1 MNKRLKATSGWL
13 AATLTGAVAVGCSL
27 ATPVIAPSASN
38 LTGNVGTLSLQG
50 RRFVQTGETIVS
62 IPYRSKAELQKYV
75 DGGMDVWMV
84 QPGSVSGAVGRD
96 LLNELKE
103 TGVKF
108 TMLSPTEGYSIRSSF
123 DKGYQTTA
131 SLPGAMRAL
140 AAKYPAICKVEDFG
154 DTWEKKQGKGGSDL
168 LMFHI
173 GGGTAKNEKPGI
185 VFFGNHHAREL
196 VTVEIPLRLA
206 TLLLEGY
213 GKDPAI
219 TDLVDSRDIYIAPM
233 INPDG
238 HVHAEKGES
247 WRKNTH
253 SDKGSEVAIEDRG
266 YFGTDLNRN
275 YGFKWASGGSSSN
288 PSDETYMGKTAFSEP
303 ETQAVRDF
311 VTSHKN
317 IKIMMSYH
325 SFSNL
330 VLWPW
335 GWSNSPT
342 PDAAKLS
349 TIGKKLAA
357 PGRYTPEQASDL
369 YIASGITDDFTYG
382 QLGMLS
388 FTTEIGGWNDH
399 FDPPY
404 SRVDKFWGENKDGA
418 LYLIK
423 LAGDTGAAFG
433 PEPRLVNGKVVF
445 ESHNVTGKVAEV
457 ETYVG
462 KPGAPG
468 TGTKVTT
475 RGESLDVASLAAEG
489 KGRLFVRGRDVN
501 GNWGPALAVRL

>member
-1 MNKRLKATSGWL
+1 MNKRLSTASGWL

-27 ATPVIAPSASN
+27 STPVIAPGASQIA
-38 LTGNVGTLSLQG
+38 GNVGTLSLQG
-50 RRFVQTGETIVS
+50 RRFVQTGETAVS
-62 IPYRSKAELQKYV
+62 ISYRSKAELQKLV
-75 DGGMDVWMV
+75 DAGLDVWMV
-84 QPGSVSGAVGRD
+84 QPGTVSGAVSRQ

-103 TGVKF
+103 NGVTF
-108 TMLSPTEGYSIRSSF
+108 TMLSPTEGYSIRSTF
-123 DKGYQTTA
+123 DRGYQTTA
-131 SLPGAMRAL
+131 SLPGTMWAL

-154 DTWEKKQGKGGSDL
+154 DSWEKTTGKGGSDL

-173 GGGTAKNEKPGI
+173 GAGNNKAQKPGI

-219 TDLVDSRDIYIAPM
+219 TDLVDTRDIYIAPM

-253 SDKGSEVAIEDRG
+253 SDKADVTVEDRG

-275 YGFKWASGGSSSN
+275 YGFKWASGGASSN
-288 PSDETYMGKTAFSEP
+288 PTDETYMGKSAFSEP

-311 VTSHKN
+311 MVSHKN

-330 VLWPW
+330 ILWPW

-342 PDAAKLS
+342 PDADKLS

-357 PGRYTPEQASDL
+357 PGKYTPEQASDL
-369 YIASGITDDFTYG
+369 YVASGITDDFTYG

-388 FTTEIGGWNDH
+388 FTTEIGTWNDH

-423 LAGDTGAAFG
+423 LAGETNAAFG
-433 PEPRLVNGKVVF
+433 PEPRLENGKVVF
-445 ESHNVTGKVAEV
+445 DGHGVTGKVTEV

-468 TGTKVTT
+468 TGTKVAVK
-475 RGESLDVASLAAEG
+475 GESIDLTGIEATG
-489 KGRLFVRGRDVN
+489 KGRVYARGRDAN
-501 GNWGPALAVRL
+501 GNWGPAMAIRL

>member
-1 MNKRLKATSGWL
+1 MNKRLSAATGWL
-13 AATLTGAVAVGCSL
+13 TATMAGAFAVGCSL
-27 ATPVIAPSASN
+27 ATPVIAPSSSVI
-38 LTGNVGTLSLQG
+38 GNTLGSLSLAG
-50 RRFVQTGETIVS
+50 RRFVQTGETVVN
-62 IPYRSKAELQKYV
+62 IPFRSKAELQKFV
-75 DGGMDVWMV
+75 DSGLDVWMV
-84 QPGSVSGAVGRD
+84 QGNSVAGAVSREM
-96 LLNELKE
+96 LNVLKQS
-103 TGVKF
+103 GVKY
-108 TMLSPTEGYSIRSSF
+108 TMISPTEGYSVRNSF

-140 AAKYPAICKVEDFG
+140 AAKNPAICKVVDFG
-154 DTWEKKQGKGGSDL
+154 DSWEKTQGKNSNDL

-173 GGGTAKNEKPGI
+173 SGAKSKNEKPGI
-185 VFFGNHHAREL
+185 VFLGNHHAREL

-206 TLLLEGY
+206 TMLVEGY

-219 TDLVDSRDIYIAPM
+219 TDLIDTRDIYIAPM

-238 HVHAEKGES
+238 HIHAEKGES

-253 SDKGSEVAIEDRG
+253 HDKGSEVAIEDRG
-266 YFGTDLNRN
+266 YYGTDLNRN

-288 PSDETYMGKTAFSEP
+288 PTDETYMGKSAFSEP

-311 VTSHKN
+311 MLSHKN
-317 IKIMMSYH
+317 VKIMMSYH

-330 VLWPW
+330 ILWPW
-335 GWSNSPT
+335 GWSTSPT
-342 PDAAKLS
+342 PDAAKLG

-357 PGRYTPEQASDL
+357 PGNYKPEQASDL
-369 YIASGITDDFTYG
+369 YVASGITDDFTYG

-423 LAGDTGAAFG
+423 LAGETGAAFG
-433 PEPRLVNGKVVF
+433 PEPRLENGKVVF
-445 ESHNVTGKVAEV
+445 DGKITGKVTEV

-462 KPGAPG
+462 KPGTPG
-468 TGTKVTT
+468 TGTKVAVS
-475 RGESLDVASLAAEG
+475 GESLDAKGLAAKAAG
-489 KGRLFVRGRDVN
+489 KLYVRGRN
-501 GNWGPALAVRL
+501 AQGNWGPAIAVTL